1 MSKNTISIELTD
13 EQVKSIKKVLR
24 SKRTSKTVVTRCRI
38 LLDLDNKH
46 GKRLSC
52 QQAANRNGVTI
63 KTLYTLVHNF
73 LDNGLEK
80 ALTLNRGEGSNHS
93 RQKVDGRVEAQLI
106 EIACGPVPEGHAKWT
121 VRMIADA
128 TKVVLEK
135 PVCKSTVARIFKKT
149 KSAPTRTTTG
159 ASHRKKTPNS

>member
-1 MSKNTISIELTD
+1 MGKKTIFIELTD

-24 SKRTSKTVVTRCRI
+24 SKRTSKTIVTRCRI

-46 GKRLSC
+46 GKQHSC
-52 QQAANRNGVTI
+52 QQVANRNGVTI

-93 RQKVDGRVEAQLI
+93 MQKVDGRAEAQLI
-106 EIACGPVPEGHAKWT
+106 EIACGPVPEGHARWT
-121 VRMIADA
+121 VRMLTDA
-128 TKVVLEK
+128 SKMVLEN
-135 PVCKSTVARIFKKT
+135 PVGKSTVARILKRT

>member
-1 MSKNTISIELTD
+1 MGKKTIFIELSD
-13 EQVKSIKKVLR
+13 DQVKSIKKVLR
-24 SKRTSKTVVTRCRI
+24 SKKTCKTIVTRCRI

-46 GKRLSC
+46 GKLYTC

-73 LDNGLEK
+73 FDNGLDK
-80 ALTLNRGEGSNHS
+80 ALTLDRNEASNHTA
-93 RQKVDGRVEAQLI
+93 QKVDGRAEAQLL

-128 TKVVLEK
+128 SKMVLED
-135 PVCKSTVARIFKKT
+135 PVGKSTVSRVLKKT
-149 KSAPTRTTTG
+149 KSVPTRTTTG
-159 ASHRKKTPNS
+159 ASPRKKTRNS